1 ITEDE
6 IQLFNDIHQ
15 HEIAHRDFYQAFL
28 AENAI
33 EPVSFDFSSIDF
45 NSRNEVLKMATK
57 VEDRSISVYNG
68 FAEVIQRTDLL
79 GIISKIASVQGRH
92 AAAVRL
98 LKEPNS
104 THFI

>member
-1 ITEDE
+1 MNLLYVMAQMEVAFYTQVVDNYYSNITEDE
-6 IQLFNDIHQ
+6 MQLFADIHK

-33 EPVSFDFSSIDF
+33 QTVSFDFSSIDF
-45 NSRNEVLKMATK
+45 NSRNEVLNMATK

-79 GIISKIASVQGRH
+79 GII
-92 AAAVRL
+92 
-98 LKEPNS
+98 
-104 THFI
+104 